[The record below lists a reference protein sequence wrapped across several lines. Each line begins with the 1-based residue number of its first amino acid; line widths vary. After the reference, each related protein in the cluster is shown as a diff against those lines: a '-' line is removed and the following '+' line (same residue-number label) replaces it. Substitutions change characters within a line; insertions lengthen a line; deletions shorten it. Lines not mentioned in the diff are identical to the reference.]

1 MNLISLKCFKAYLRP
16 ILKWPWTQVPT
27 VRLPEI
33 PGPAQKIAPR
43 HGDVKEDEEDEED
56 DWDKP
61 DERVESGELDKCGKQ
76 DDRADRA
83 DRDEQDGKHMAVRYC
98 YRP

>member
-1 MNLISLKCFKAYLRP
+1 MP
-16 ILKWPWTQVPT
+16 VDPVPT
-27 VRLPEI
+27 VRFPEI
-33 PGPAQKIAPR
+33 PGPAQKAAAR
-43 HGDVKEDEEDEED
+43 HGDVKEDEEDE
-56 DWDKP
+56 WDKP